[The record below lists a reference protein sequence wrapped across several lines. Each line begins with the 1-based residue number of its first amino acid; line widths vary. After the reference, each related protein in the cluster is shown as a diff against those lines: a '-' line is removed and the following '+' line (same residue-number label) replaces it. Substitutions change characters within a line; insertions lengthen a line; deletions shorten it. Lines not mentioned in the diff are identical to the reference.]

1 MLATTEKRKRRQIRV
16 RAKIAGTAVRPRLAV
31 YKSNAAI
38 YAQLIDD
45 VAGTTLCGTSDLK
58 ISTGTKSERA
68 RTVGLEIAKLAKT
81 KGIDS
86 CVFDRGG
93 FPYMGRVSA
102 LADGAREGG
111 LQF

>member
-1 MLATTEKRKRRQIRV
+1 MLANTEKRKRRQIRV
-16 RAKIAGTAVRPRLAV
+16 RAKISGTAARPRLAV

-45 VAGTTLCGTSDLK
+45 VAGVTLCGTSDLK
-58 ISTGTKSERA
+58 IATGTKSERA
-68 RTVGLEIAKLAKT
+68 RQVGVELAKLAKS
-81 KGIDS
+81 KGVEA

-93 FPYMGRVSA
+93 FAYMGRVSA

-111 LQF
+111 LAF